1 MSLDGNILW
10 GSSYPK
16 LLPITP
22 STDSLA
28 EPADEEMSRD
38 LFGHFWGL
46 WAD

>member
-1 MSLDGNILW
+1 MSLDSKIPW

-16 LLPITP
+16 LLPLIP

-28 EPADEEMSRD
+28 EPGDEEMSRD